1 MNLCCRNPILCS
13 HLKDGKPFNSKLT
26 NIILYRKNLNTM
38 FKNTHAFSKW
48 GCCIEIVG
56 IIRKGLKQKTG
67 TCEENSENL
76 NCLQNSN
83 I

>member
-1 MNLCCRNPILCS
+1 MANSQILCYTE
-13 HLKDGKPFNSKLT
+13 K
-26 NIILYRKNLNTM
+26 INTI
-38 FKNTHAFSKW
+38 FKNTHAFSKR
-48 GCCIEIVG
+48 GCCIEIAG

>member
-1 MNLCCRNPILCS
+1 M
-13 HLKDGKPFNSKLT
+13 
-26 NIILYRKNLNTM
+26 LYRKNLNTI
-38 FKNTHAFSKW
+38 FKKTYAFSKW
-48 GCCIEIVG
+48 GCCIETAG

-67 TCEENSENL
+67 TSEENSENL